1 MKRDVYATGNG
12 RTAAINTV
20 VGERTL
26 QELYYPPFKAVV
38 EQGGAGSVMG
48 SYNRL
53 NGTYAC
59 QNPDIL
65 GTLKHDWGW
74 AASWWRG
81 DRGRAGRRPAG
92 RLGSLTGIAGKR
104 DPLCHRRITVEGC
117 PTTGPAG
124 YGNGSDRPG
133 RRVAEEPAHPAA
145 SRWRRGGR
153 IG

>member
-1 MKRDVYATGNG
+1 MKRDVSATGNG

-74 AASWWRG
+74 GGFVVARRSRPSGSAAS
-81 DRGRAGRRPAG
+81 RPAG
-92 RLGSLTGIAGKR
+92 EPDRHRGEAGSAVPPADHGRGVPNHRAGGLR
-104 DPLCHRRITVEGC
+104 
-117 PTTGPAG
+117 
-124 YGNGSDRPG
+124 
-133 RRVAEEPAHPAA
+133 
-145 SRWRRGGR
+145 
-153 IG
+153 